1 MYSSILFSTI
11 IKGILIYVLALILSK
26 LIGIKIISQMNFF
39 DFIMGVSIGS
49 MIAKIIIDKDHVVL
63 SGTIALIIF
72 TLLTIATSYL
82 NLKSYTA
89 RSIINAKT
97 LILIENGRIIDKNMK
112 KLRISIN
119 ELMMKLR
126 EKDVFNLED
135 VQFAIMESN
144 GQLSVL
150 IKANKKPITPDDM
163 NLKVKSLSLIND
175 IIIDG
180 KIIDKNLEI
189 AGIDQNWLQSELK
202 RKIINNIEDIFY
214 AGIDQNKKLIIS
226 QKYPDDFNI
235 ENKFGIE

>member
-1 MYSSILFSTI
+1 
-11 IKGILIYVLALILSK
+11 
-26 LIGIKIISQMNFF
+26 
-39 DFIMGVSIGS
+39 
-49 MIAKIIIDKDHVVL
+49 
-63 SGTIALIIF
+63 
-72 TLLTIATSYL
+72 
-82 NLKSYTA
+82 
-89 RSIINAKT
+89 
-97 LILIENGRIIDKNMK
+97 
-112 KLRISIN
+112 
-119 ELMMKLR
+119 MKLR

-144 GQLSVL
+144 GQLSAL

-189 AGIDQNWLQSELK
+189 ADIDQNWLQSELK

>member
-1 MYSSILFSTI
+1 MMRISYN
-11 IKGILIYVLALILSK
+11 K
-26 LIGIKIISQMNFF
+26 LWKM
-39 DFIMGVSIGS
+39 
-49 MIAKIIIDKDHVVL
+49 L
-63 SGTIALIIF
+63 
-72 TLLTIATSYL
+72 
-82 NLKSYTA
+82 
-89 RSIINAKT
+89 
-97 LILIENGRIIDKNMK
+97 IDKNMK